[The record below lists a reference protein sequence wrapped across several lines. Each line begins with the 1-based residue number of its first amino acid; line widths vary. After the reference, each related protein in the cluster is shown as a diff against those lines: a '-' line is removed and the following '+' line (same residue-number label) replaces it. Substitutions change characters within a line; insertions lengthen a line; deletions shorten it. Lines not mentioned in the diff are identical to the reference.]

1 MENFK
6 WKNEKNIIFAFMF
19 WKLEKFGKKSISFK
33 YNNLY

>member
-19 WKLEKFGKKSISFK
+19 WKLEKFGKKK
-33 YNNLY
+33 YQF